1 MPAVPMYYSN
11 ASGAAA
17 LGVKGFVLNWK
28 NVPVYQELTK
38 ELTK

>member
-28 NVPVYQELTK
+28 NVPVYEELTK